1 MQPFSGNQ
9 RPDLLTAL
17 MNMSLILRLPRKMH
31 LCRSSSNVA
40 RMPSFLVPRVVR
52 TWCASCILT
61 SKCASRHN
69 GVQFSYLIWPAGSA
83 PADLASLL
91 FDPPEPQII
100 WKTQCFATALL
111 PFRAPGSS
119 FFWIFFL
126 LRLSLFWDFI
136 FFDLLS
142 SSLLF
147 SSLLFAS
154 LLFSSLLFSSLLFSS
169 LLFSSL
175 TLTTSA
181 FHLSILSEVWLLKF
195 LRLLYTLDNNW
206 TFFSKQCLSMQN
218 FPAGVLFVGAV
229 SIGGH
234 TSPPLGRR
242 CILGLHL
249 LAVFLGLCHKICIPT
264 PCWIS

>member
-17 MNMSLILRLPRKMH
+17 MNMSLVLRLPRKMH

-52 TWCASCILT
+52 TWCALCILT

-126 LRLSLFWDFI
+126 LRLSLFWDFL

-142 SSLLF
+142 
-147 SSLLFAS
+147 
-154 LLFSSLLFSSLLFSS
+154 SSLLFSS

-181 FHLSILSEVWLLKF
+181 FHLSILWEVWLLKF

-206 TFFSKQCLSMQN
+206 TFFSKPCLSMQN